1 MRGRGTP
8 SIQRPPVPD
17 EPVTAIGTGDREEAA
32 GDLRD
37 VAQWGEIAEVEEAG
51 EEVASHVRR
60 DRDAGSDP
68 VSISW
73 TMDEDVTLE
82 SVRPR

>member
-1 MRGRGTP
+1 MRGRSAP

-37 VAQWGEIAEVEEAG
+37 VAQWGEITEVKEVS

>member
-1 MRGRGTP
+1 MRGRSAP

-32 GDLRD
+32 GDLRY
-37 VAQWGEIAEVEEAG
+37 VAQRGEITEVEEVS